1 MPTYCLMDRRKPFDV
16 KFRSTKNQG
25 EIMKK
30 LLLIAALA
38 ASSLSWA
45 TEANEKKKAVATTA
59 PQTSSV
65 AKADVTGGLKWT
77 GYGVGKSHAGDLNL
91 KSGSVE
97 FKGEQ
102 LVGGTFVI
110 DMSTLKTSDS
120 PKLQGHLQSPD
131 FFDIQKFPEG
141 TFKITKVDIIPNAKA
156 GEPTHKITG
165 DLTIKGKTHSE
176 TLNATVSK
184 EGTKWSAKAET
195 EIKDRT
201 QYDIVYN
208 SAKFKAASALGD
220 KLIEDKIKIEINVV
234 TK

>member
-1 MPTYCLMDRRKPFDV
+1 
-16 KFRSTKNQG
+16 
-25 EIMKK
+25 MKK
-30 LLLIAALA
+30 LILITTLLTASLTWAAD
-38 ASSLSWA
+38 
-45 TEANEKKKAVATTA
+45 KKKAAPAAA
-59 PQTSSV
+59 PQASS
-65 AKADVTGGLKWT
+65 ATKADVTGGLKWT
-77 GYGVGKSHAGDLNL
+77 GYGVGKSHAGDLTL

-110 DMSTLKTSDS
+110 DMATLKTGDS

-131 FFDIQKFPEG
+131 FFDTQKFPEG

-176 TLNATVSK
+176 TLDATVTK
-184 EGTKWSAKAET
+184 EGTKWTANAAT

-220 KLIEDKIKIEINVV
+220 KLIEDKIKIEINVT

>member
-1 MPTYCLMDRRKPFDV
+1 MRKL
-16 KFRSTKNQG
+16 
-25 EIMKK
+25 I
-30 LLLIAALA
+30 LIATLLA
-38 ASSLSWA
+38 VSLSWA
-45 TEANEKKKAVATTA
+45 ADAKDKKKAAAASQATHATTA
-59 PQTSSV
+59 E
-65 AKADVTGGLKWT
+65 VTGGLKWT
-77 GYGVGKSHAGDLNL
+77 GYGVGKSHTGELTL
-91 KSGSVE
+91 KSGLVE

-110 DMSTLKTSDS
+110 DMTSLKTADS

-141 TFKITKVDIIPNAKA
+141 TFKITKVEIIPNAKA
-156 GEPTHKITG
+156 GGPSHKITG

-176 TLNATVSK
+176 TLDANVAK
-184 EGTKWSAKAET
+184 EGTKWTAKAET

-220 KLIEDKIKIEINVV
+220 KLIEDRIKVEMNLA

>member
-1 MPTYCLMDRRKPFDV
+1 
-16 KFRSTKNQG
+16 
-25 EIMKK
+25 MKK
-30 LLLIAALA
+30 LILFAFVL
-38 ASSLSWA
+38 STSLSWA
-45 TEANEKKKAVATTA
+45 ADTKKTVKLA
-59 PQTSSV
+59 PQNST
-65 AKADVTGGLKWT
+65 AIKTDVTGGLKWT
-77 GYGVGKSHAGDLNL
+77 GYGVGKSHSGDLNL

-102 LVGGTFVI
+102 LVGGTILI
-110 DMSTLKTSDS
+110 DMTSLKTADS
-120 PKLQGHLQSPD
+120 PKLQGHLQSQD

-141 TFKITKVDIIPNAKA
+141 TFKITKVEIIPNAKA
-156 GEPTHKITG
+156 GGPTHKITG

-176 TLNATVSK
+176 TLDATITK
-184 EGTKWSAKAET
+184 DGTKWTAKAET

-220 KLIEDKIKIEINVV
+220 KLIEDKIKIEINIA

>member
-1 MPTYCLMDRRKPFDV
+1 
-16 KFRSTKNQG
+16 
-25 EIMKK
+25 MKK
-30 LLLIAALA
+30 FILIAALLTT
-38 ASSLSWA
+38 SLSWA
-45 TEANEKKKAVATTA
+45 TDAKKKTSAVALQSSTT
-59 PQTSSV
+59 

-77 GYGVGKSHAGDLNL
+77 GYGVGKSHTGDLAV
-91 KSGSVE
+91 KSGSIE

-102 LVGGTFVI
+102 LVGGTVVI
-110 DMSTLKTSDS
+110 DMTSLKTADS

-141 TFKITKVDIIPNAKA
+141 TFKITKVEIIPNAKA
-156 GEPTHKITG
+156 GGPTHKIMG
-165 DLTIKGKTHSE
+165 DLTIKGKTHAE
-176 TLNATVSK
+176 TLDATVTK
-184 EGTKWSAKAET
+184 EGSKWTAKAET

-220 KLIEDKIKIEINVV
+220 KLIEDKIKIEINVT

>member
-1 MPTYCLMDRRKPFDV
+1 
-16 KFRSTKNQG
+16 
-25 EIMKK
+25 MKK
-30 LLLIAALA
+30 LILIATLLTA
-38 ASSLSWA
+38 SLSWA
-45 TEANEKKKAVATTA
+45 ADAKKKATA
-59 PQTSSV
+59 PVAAPQAASA

-77 GYGVGKSHAGDLNL
+77 GYGVGKSHTGDLNL

-110 DMSTLKTSDS
+110 DMTTLKTGDS

-141 TFKITKVDIIPNAKA
+141 TFKITKVEIIPNAKA
-156 GEPTHKITG
+156 GGPSHKITG
-165 DLTIKGKTHSE
+165 DLTIKGKTHTE
-176 TLNATVSK
+176 TLDATIAK
-184 EGTKWSAKAET
+184 EGTKWTAKAET

-208 SAKFKAASALGD
+208 SAKFKTASALGD
-220 KLIEDKIKIEINVV
+220 KLIEDKIKIELNLA
-234 TK
+234 TQ